1 MYKVFLISSAV
12 ILSAVFSSNAAS
24 PRGPIQNE
32 SRIDNI
38 LINSIRARRYL
49 EAVISDAVQPIRL
62 YDFNGDGL
70 DQEEID
76 NVKNI
81 EIANSVAMQMQFWTR
96 FDLNL
101 DGKITEKEIQIV
113 DRIKNNSRPSV
124 QRDALLR
131 ADLNKDGAISLEE
144 VYGSRFANVRNIVQQ
159 HQNLENILNYDQNGD
174 GKVTVDEVTTYVKEF
189 FSKIDTN
196 SNGLIDAEEFRQNLL
211 RTNVRNPPITIDTG
225 F

>member
-76 NVKNI
+76 NVKNT